1 MPQNVALVLTP
12 RQAADA
18 KYYTSL
24 AARRLGVP
32 EHDIALVRVVKR
44 SIDARQRQ
52 PKVNLTLEVYVDREP
67 QPAPVHFDYPDVS
80 GHTEVVVVGSGPAG
94 LFAALRLIELGL
106 KPVILER
113 GRDVSA
119 RKVDIAQI
127 NRNGAVDPDSNYAFG
142 EGGAGT
148 FSDGKLFTRSKK
160 RGDYNKA
167 LQTLVFHG
175 ATPEILYE
183 AHPHIGTD
191 KLPRIMQNIRQTIL
205 GSGGQFVFGS
215 RVTDLEIRNGR
226 IRGVRCGDTFVEG
239 AAVVLATGHSAR
251 DIYELL
257 YRRGVRV
264 EAKAFAMGVRI
275 EHPQALIDSIQY
287 HCPMRG
293 EYLPAAAYSLVSQEA
308 GRGVYSFCMCPGGFI
323 VPAMTDAAQSVV
335 NGMSPSGRTSPYA
348 NSGMVTEVRPAD
360 FEHLRAEWGELA
372 GLKFQQ
378 QFEELARQHGGEHQV
393 APAQRV
399 ADFVAGRP
407 SAALPKTSYIPG
419 IIPSRLDEWMPPF
432 IGEGLRRGI
441 ATFGRR
447 MRGFVTNEAVVVGVE
462 SRTSSPVRVP
472 RDPVTLMHPQ
482 AAGLFPAGEGA
493 GYAGGIISA
502 ALDGERIAEAVT
514 NYIKYMNESQSKL
527 PSPEVSV
534 IIPAYNLEGYL
545 DTCLQSVL
553 TQTLGNFEAIVV
565 DDGSTDGSPGL
576 LRRYAERD
584 PRIIVVSTPNRGV
597 ARARETGIARARG
610 KYIAFLDGDDFW
622 EPRMLEEMTAS
633 IGQNG
638 GYDIV
643 CCNFKRVC
651 KT

>member
-1 MPQNVALVLTP
+1 MPQNITLVLTP

-24 AARRLGVP
+24 AARRLGMP
-32 EHDIALVRVVKR
+32 EQDIALVRVVKR

-52 PKVNLTLEVYVDREP
+52 PKVNLSLEVYADREP
-67 QPAPVHFDYPDVS
+67 RPAPVHFDYPSVA
-80 GHTEVVVVGSGPAG
+80 GRTEVVIVGSGPAG

-106 KPVILER
+106 RPVILER

-127 NRNGAVDPDSNYAFG
+127 NRNGDVDPDSNYAFG

-175 ATPEILYE
+175 ATPEIIYE

-191 KLPRIMQNIRQTIL
+191 KLPRIMQRIRQTIL
-205 GSGGQFVFGS
+205 DAGGGFVFNS
-215 RVTDLEIRNGR
+215 RVTDLEIKGGR
-226 IRGVRCGDTFVEG
+226 VRGVWCGATLVEG

-257 YRRGVRV
+257 HRKGVRL

-287 HCPMRG
+287 HCETRG
-293 EYLPAAAYSLVSQEA
+293 EYLPAAAYSLVSQEN

-348 NSGMVTEVRPAD
+348 NSGLVTEVRPAD

-378 QFEELARQHGGEHQV
+378 QFEELARRHGGDRQI

-399 ADFVAGRP
+399 ADFVAGRA
-407 SAALPKTSYIPG
+407 SASLARTSYIPG
-419 IIPSRLDEWMPPF
+419 IVPSRLDRWMPGF
-432 IGEGLRRGI
+432 IAQGLRQGL

-462 SRTSSPVRVP
+462 SRTSSPVRIP
-472 RDPVTLMHPQ
+472 RDPATLMHPE

-502 ALDGERIAEAVT
+502 ALDGERIAEAVK
-514 NYIKYMNESQSKL
+514 NYI
-527 PSPEVSV
+527 
-534 IIPAYNLEGYL
+534 
-545 DTCLQSVL
+545 D
-553 TQTLGNFEAIVV
+553 
-565 DDGSTDGSPGL
+565 
-576 LRRYAERD
+576 
-584 PRIIVVSTPNRGV
+584 
-597 ARARETGIARARG
+597 
-610 KYIAFLDGDDFW
+610 
-622 EPRMLEEMTAS
+622 
-633 IGQNG
+633 
-638 GYDIV
+638 
-643 CCNFKRVC
+643 
-651 KT
+651 

>member
-1 MPQNVALVLTP
+1 MPQNITLVLTP

-24 AARRLGVP
+24 AARRLGMP
-32 EHDIALVRVVKR
+32 EQDIALVRVVKR

-52 PKVNLTLEVYVDREP
+52 PKVNLSLEVYADREP
-67 QPAPVHFDYPDVS
+67 RPAPVHFDYPSVA
-80 GHTEVVVVGSGPAG
+80 GRTEVVIVGSGPAG

-106 KPVILER
+106 RPVILER

-127 NRNGAVDPDSNYAFG
+127 NRNGDVDPDSNYAFG

-191 KLPRIMQNIRQTIL
+191 KLPRIMQRIRQTIL
-205 GSGGQFVFGS
+205 DAGGGFVFNS
-215 RVTDLEIRNGR
+215 RVTDLEIKGGR
-226 IRGVRCGDTFVEG
+226 VRGVWCGATLVEG

-257 YRRGVRV
+257 HREGVRL

-287 HCPMRG
+287 HCETRG
-293 EYLPAAAYSLVSQEA
+293 EYLPAAAYSLVSQEN

-348 NSGMVTEVRPAD
+348 NSGLVTEVRPAD

-378 QFEELARQHGGEHQV
+378 QFEELARRNGGDRQI

-399 ADFVAGRP
+399 ADFVAGRA
-407 SAALPKTSYIPG
+407 SASLARTSYIPG
-419 IIPSRLDEWMPPF
+419 IVPSRLDRWMPGF
-432 IGEGLRRGI
+432 IAQGLRQGL

-462 SRTSSPVRVP
+462 SRTSSPVRIP
-472 RDPVTLMHPQ
+472 RDPATLMHPET
-482 AAGLFPAGEGA
+482 AGLFPAGEGA

-502 ALDGERIAEAVT
+502 ALDGERIAEAVK
-514 NYIKYMNESQSKL
+514 NYI
-527 PSPEVSV
+527 
-534 IIPAYNLEGYL
+534 A
-545 DTCLQSVL
+545 
-553 TQTLGNFEAIVV
+553 
-565 DDGSTDGSPGL
+565 
-576 LRRYAERD
+576 
-584 PRIIVVSTPNRGV
+584 
-597 ARARETGIARARG
+597 
-610 KYIAFLDGDDFW
+610 
-622 EPRMLEEMTAS
+622 
-633 IGQNG
+633 
-638 GYDIV
+638 
-643 CCNFKRVC
+643 
-651 KT
+651 

>member
-1 MPQNVALVLTP
+1 MPQNITLVLTP

-24 AARRLGVP
+24 AARRLGMP
-32 EHDIALVRVVKR
+32 EQDIALVRVVKR

-52 PKVNLTLEVYVDREP
+52 PKVNLSLEVYADREP
-67 QPAPVHFDYPDVS
+67 RPAPVHFDYPSVA
-80 GHTEVVVVGSGPAG
+80 GRTEVVIVGSGPAG

-106 KPVILER
+106 RPVILER

-127 NRNGAVDPDSNYAFG
+127 NRNGDVDPDSNYAFG

-191 KLPRIMQNIRQTIL
+191 KLPRIMQRIRQTIL
-205 GSGGQFVFGS
+205 DAGGGFVFNS
-215 RVTDLEIRNGR
+215 RVTDLEIKGGR
-226 IRGVRCGDTFVEG
+226 VRGVWCGATLVEG

-257 YRRGVRV
+257 HRKGVRL

-287 HCPMRG
+287 HCETRG
-293 EYLPAAAYSLVSQEA
+293 EYLPAAAYSLVSQEN

-348 NSGMVTEVRPAD
+348 NSGLVTEVRPAD

-378 QFEELARQHGGEHQV
+378 QFERLARQYGGEHQI

-399 ADFVAGRP
+399 ADFVAGRA
-407 SAALPKTSYIPG
+407 SGSLPRTSYIPG
-419 IIPSRLDEWMPPF
+419 VVPSRLDKWMPGF
-432 IGEGLRRGI
+432 IASSLRAGI

-447 MRGFVTNEAVVVGVE
+447 MRGFLTNEALVVGVE
-462 SRTSSPVRVP
+462 SRTSTPVRIP
-472 RDPVTLMHPQ
+472 RDAQTLMHPEV
-482 AAGLFPAGEGA
+482 AGLFPAGEGA

-502 ALDGERIAEAVT
+502 ALDGERIADAVV
-514 NYIKYMNESQSKL
+514 NYLKK
-527 PSPEVSV
+527 
-534 IIPAYNLEGYL
+534 
-545 DTCLQSVL
+545 
-553 TQTLGNFEAIVV
+553 
-565 DDGSTDGSPGL
+565 
-576 LRRYAERD
+576 
-584 PRIIVVSTPNRGV
+584 
-597 ARARETGIARARG
+597 
-610 KYIAFLDGDDFW
+610 
-622 EPRMLEEMTAS
+622 
-633 IGQNG
+633 
-638 GYDIV
+638 
-643 CCNFKRVC
+643 
-651 KT
+651 

>member
-1 MPQNVALVLTP
+1 MPQNITLVLTP

-24 AARRLGVP
+24 AARRLGMP
-32 EHDIALVRVVKR
+32 EQDIALVRVVKR

-52 PKVNLTLEVYVDREP
+52 PKVNLSLEVYADREP
-67 QPAPVHFDYPDVS
+67 RPAPVHFDYPSVA
-80 GHTEVVVVGSGPAG
+80 GRTEVVIVGSGPAG

-106 KPVILER
+106 RPVILER

-127 NRNGAVDPDSNYAFG
+127 NRNGDVDPDSNYAFG

-175 ATPEILYE
+175 ATPEILYD

-191 KLPRIMQNIRQTIL
+191 KLPRIIQRIRQTIL
-205 GSGGQFVFGS
+205 DAGGGFVFNS
-215 RVTDLEIRNGR
+215 RVTDLEIKGGR
-226 IRGVRCGDTFVEG
+226 VRGVWCGATLVEG

-257 YRRGVRV
+257 HRKGVRL

-287 HCPMRG
+287 HCETRG
-293 EYLPAAAYSLVSQEA
+293 EYLPAAAYSLVSQEN

-348 NSGMVTEVRPAD
+348 NSGLVTEVRPAD

-378 QFEELARQHGGEHQV
+378 QFEELATVRSLRRSASPISSRGVRARRLPELPIFRGSSLRGSTGGC
-393 APAQRV
+393 PDSSRR
-399 ADFVAGRP
+399 DCGRDLRP
-407 SAALPKTSYIPG
+407 SAAGCAASSPTK
-419 IIPSRLDEWMPPF
+419 PSWSAWSRGPLRPYASRA
-432 IGEGLRRGI
+432 ILRR
-441 ATFGRR
+441 
-447 MRGFVTNEAVVVGVE
+447 
-462 SRTSSPVRVP
+462 
-472 RDPVTLMHPQ
+472 
-482 AAGLFPAGEGA
+482 
-493 GYAGGIISA
+493 
-502 ALDGERIAEAVT
+502 
-514 NYIKYMNESQSKL
+514 
-527 PSPEVSV
+527 
-534 IIPAYNLEGYL
+534 
-545 DTCLQSVL
+545 
-553 TQTLGNFEAIVV
+553 
-565 DDGSTDGSPGL
+565 
-576 LRRYAERD
+576 
-584 PRIIVVSTPNRGV
+584 
-597 ARARETGIARARG
+597 
-610 KYIAFLDGDDFW
+610 
-622 EPRMLEEMTAS
+622 
-633 IGQNG
+633 
-638 GYDIV
+638 
-643 CCNFKRVC
+643 
-651 KT
+651 

>member
-1 MPQNVALVLTP
+1 MPQNITLVLTP

-24 AARRLGVP
+24 AARRLGML
-32 EHDIALVRVVKR
+32 EQDIALVRVVKR

-52 PKVNLTLEVYVDREP
+52 PKVNLSLEVYADREP
-67 QPAPVHFDYPDVS
+67 RPAPVHFDYPSVA
-80 GHTEVVVVGSGPAG
+80 GRTEVVIVGSGPAG

-106 KPVILER
+106 RPVILER

-127 NRNGAVDPDSNYAFG
+127 NRNGDVDPDSNYAFG

-191 KLPRIMQNIRQTIL
+191 KLPRIMQRIRQTIL
-205 GSGGQFVFGS
+205 DAGGGFVFNS
-215 RVTDLEIRNGR
+215 RVTDLEIKGGR
-226 IRGVRCGDTFVEG
+226 VRGVWCGATLVEG

-257 YRRGVRV
+257 HRKGVRL

-287 HCPMRG
+287 HCETRG
-293 EYLPAAAYSLVSQEA
+293 EYLPAAVYSLVSQEN

-348 NSGMVTEVRPAD
+348 NSGLVTEVRPAD

-378 QFEELARQHGGEHQV
+378 QFEELARRYGGDRQI

-399 ADFVAGRP
+399 ADFVAGRA
-407 SAALPKTSYIPG
+407 SASLARTSYIPG
-419 IIPSRLDEWMPPF
+419 IVPSRLDRWMPGF
-432 IGEGLRRGI
+432 IAQGLRQGL

-462 SRTSSPVRVP
+462 SRTSSPVRIP
-472 RDPVTLMHPQ
+472 RDPATLMHPET
-482 AAGLFPAGEGA
+482 AGLFPAGEGA
-493 GYAGGIISA
+493 GYPGGIISA
-502 ALDGERIAEAVT
+502 ALDGERIAEAVK
-514 NYIKYMNESQSKL
+514 NYI
-527 PSPEVSV
+527 
-534 IIPAYNLEGYL
+534 A
-545 DTCLQSVL
+545 
-553 TQTLGNFEAIVV
+553 
-565 DDGSTDGSPGL
+565 
-576 LRRYAERD
+576 
-584 PRIIVVSTPNRGV
+584 
-597 ARARETGIARARG
+597 
-610 KYIAFLDGDDFW
+610 
-622 EPRMLEEMTAS
+622 
-633 IGQNG
+633 
-638 GYDIV
+638 
-643 CCNFKRVC
+643 
-651 KT
+651 